1 MQLTV
6 NDINTKIYTIRDT
19 KVMLDSDLAQLYEV
33 ETKTLNRVV
42 KRNLKRF
49 PVDFMFQLSDDE
61 LENLR
66 CQIGTFNHS
75 LKNRKYNPYV
85 FTEQGLSMLSGLLN
99 SDIAININI
108 QIMRTFVEMR
118 RYALTHDELAK
129 QIASLDARVSKGA
142 MPLS

>member
-1 MQLTV
+1 MKGAKVLLTIQ
-6 NDINTKIYTIRDT
+6 DINTKIYTIRNI

-75 LKNRKYNPYV
+75 LKIASAEYWSNI
-85 FTEQGLSMLSGLLN
+85 L
-99 SDIAININI
+99 SDI
-108 QIMRTFVEMR
+108 
-118 RYALTHDELAK
+118 
-129 QIASLDARVSKGA
+129 
-142 MPLS
+142 